1 MKILFQIRNPL
12 LGVIFLMAPIT
23 ARPQYAQGD
32 TAINFL
38 SIGNAYYAPGPFDS
52 YEGINYSAKAF
63 SKASNISDNK
73 KLILSAKSN
82 LLTKTYL
89 LSMIRRFILDTQKK
103 NAKLSIGV
111 IYYCGHGLADNSGSA
126 YLVPGNIAAGLKDTT
141 FEFLSKKLL
150 NVDDIIQMIIA
161 AQSDQLHPVKF
172 ILLADCCSN
181 RVPSKLYKGITYN
194 FLNHSEGSVTYDSVF
209 IKNTAKTNSDLA
221 ASAALTFDELNKPA
235 KNDPEKPT
243 INEFGFIPEMI
254 RFRTFMKNGN
264 MVYYSSKMGEVTS
277 LVDDPD
283 PAQIDY
289 EIGPICRRTL
299 LYFGKKGKKSIDGF
313 LTFLT
318 SENDYPVTSPAL
330 IDRTRN

>member
-1 MKILFQIRNPL
+1 MKILFQIRNSL
-12 LGVIFLMAPIT
+12 LGFIFLLSPIMAD
-23 ARPQYAQGD
+23 PQNSQGD
-32 TAINFL
+32 TAINIL
-38 SIGNAYYAPGPFDS
+38 SIGNAYYMKGPFDS

-63 SKASNISDNK
+63 SKATSISEQ
-73 KLILSAKSN
+73 KLVLSAKSR
-82 LLTKTYL
+82 LFTKTYL
-89 LSMIRRFILDTQKK
+89 ITVIRRFISGTQKK
-103 NAKLSIGV
+103 NAKLNIGI

-126 YLVPGNIAAGLKDTT
+126 YLVPGNIDAGLKDTT

-150 NVDDIIQMIIA
+150 NVDDIIEMIIA
-161 AQSDQLHPVKF
+161 AQSDQSHPVKF

-181 RVPSKLYKGITYN
+181 RVLSKLYKGITYN
-194 FLNHSEGSVTYDSVF
+194 FLNHSEGSVAYDSIF
-209 IKNTAKTNSDLA
+209 IKNTAKINSDLA

-235 KNDPEKPT
+235 KSDPVKPT
-243 INEFGFIPEMI
+243 VNEFGFIPEMI
-254 RFRTFMKNGN
+254 RFRTFMQNGN
-264 MVYYSSKMGEVTS
+264 AVYYSSKMGEVTS

-313 LTFLT
+313 LTFLS
-318 SENDYPVTSPAL
+318 SENDYPVTSPVL